1 MSIMTSSERKTG
13 VQGATV
19 AANVER
25 LMEEQ
30 NLNPNSLARKI
41 AEIEQP
47 TELADGTTVRPS
59 KLAPLAIHR
68 IIGGE
73 RKVDVDDLVL
83 LAYSLGVS
91 PVTLLQP
98 RTPRGTDQILSPL
111 GEITSGKYWNWI
123 VGQTAFG
130 AKRWH
135 PRAEP
140 VHPDERGDIWEQR
153 MYVMEATPPWS
164 AEAGE
169 AAWQDMV
176 WDFDKPFEE

>member
-1 MSIMTSSERKTG
+1 MANMISERKTG
-13 VQGATV
+13 AQGATV
-19 AANVER
+19 AANVQR

-30 NLNPNSLARKI
+30 NLNSNSLARKI

-47 TELADGTTVRPS
+47 TELADGTVVHPS
-59 KLAPLAIHR
+59 KLAALAIRR
-68 IIGGE
+68 IVAGE

-98 RTPRGTDQILSPL
+98 WTPRGADPILSPL
-111 GEITSGKYWNWI
+111 GEVTSGKYWNWI

-130 AKRWH
+130 VKRWH
-135 PRAEP
+135 PRAEA
-140 VHPDERGDIWEQR
+140 VHPDDRGDVWEQR
-153 MYVMEATPPWS
+153 MYVMESTPAWS

-176 WDFDKPFEE
+176 WDLDEPFEE

>member
-1 MSIMTSSERKTG
+1 MANMISERKTG

-19 AANVER
+19 AANVQR

-30 NLNPNSLARKI
+30 NLNSNSLARKI

-47 TELADGTTVRPS
+47 TELADGTVVNPS
-59 KLAPLAIHR
+59 KLAPLAIRR
-68 IIGGE
+68 IVAGE
-73 RKVDVDDLVL
+73 RKVDVDDLAL

-98 RTPRGTDQILSPL
+98 HTPRGAEPILSPL

-135 PRAEP
+135 PRTDP
-140 VHPDERGDIWEQR
+140 VHPDDRGDVWEQR
-153 MYVMEATPPWS
+153 MYVMESTPSWS

-169 AAWQDMV
+169 AACQDRL
-176 WDFDKPFEE
+176 WDLDEPFEE